1 MAKKVLVVDDA
12 LFMRNLI
19 KGILVKAGFEV
30 CGEGANALEGV
41 ELYKKLKPDLVTLDI
56 VMPKM
61 EELDGISA
69 VKHIMAFDAKANIIV
84 VSALA
89 ERRLVEEA
97 LSYGAKDFVV
107 KPFTS
112 EKLTDVVNRVL
123 GEGA

>member
-1 MAKKVLVVDDA
+1 MAKKILVVDDA

-19 KGILVKAGFEV
+19 KGILTKNGYEV
-30 CGEGANALEGV
+30 CGEGANAIEAV
-41 ELYKKLKPDLVTLDI
+41 ELYKKLKPDMMTLDI

-61 EELDGISA
+61 EEMDGITA
-69 VKHIMAFDAKANIIV
+69 VKQIMTMDGRANIVV

-97 LSYGAKDFVV
+97 LSFGAKDFVV

-112 EKLTDVVNRVL
+112 EKLLEVVRRVL
-123 GEGA
+123 GEN